1 MYGSKADDDNDDD
14 DNDDD
19 DNDDDDNDDDD
30 DEDDDSSMML
40 VIGLL
45 PWNSFLIEDS
55 ISSF

>member
-1 MYGSKADDDNDDD
+1 MYGSKADD

-30 DEDDDSSMML
+30 DEDDDSSTML
-40 VIGLL
+40 VNGLL
-45 PWNSFLIEDS
+45 PWNNFLIEDS

>member
-14 DNDDD
+14 DND
-19 DNDDDDNDDDD
+19 
-30 DEDDDSSMML
+30 SSMML

-45 PWNSFLIEDS
+45 PLNTFLIEDS

>member
-19 DNDDDDNDDDD
+19 D
-30 DEDDDSSMML
+30 EDDSSMML

-45 PWNSFLIEDS
+45 PWNTFLIEDS